1 MVGLRSMAALLA
13 RTVATAL
20 ALTCAVLLEATV
32 IVNPFGRS
40 VGFQQEGTLV
50 FQNLSPLT
58 CPPAPERA

>member
-50 FQNLSPLT
+50 FQNL
-58 CPPAPERA
+58 PP